1 MFTAIEICHSEYEAI
16 VVFNIPIKCHI
27 STLPDYNKS
36 KLAYECDMI
45 IMSCLQCSLFGSKS
59 LGLGAVYADHIGH
72 INKPFVILLA
82 SDLVWTLAFT
92 NPQNAIFIFIYFY
105 FLQWQHVIK
114 QLSAGSYCA
123 QVV

>member
-45 IMSCLQCSLFGSKS
+45 IMFLSPVF
-59 LGLGAVYADHIGH
+59 
-72 INKPFVILLA
+72 
-82 SDLVWTLAFT
+82 LVW
-92 NPQNAIFIFIYFY
+92 
-105 FLQWQHVIK
+105 IK
-114 QLSAGSYCA
+114 ELGIGCCI
-123 QVV
+123 